1 MRITRAVVPAAGRG
15 TRLYPITKVQ
25 PKEMLP
31 LGTRPVIQSVA
42 EELTAAGVTDI
53 LLITAE
59 SKRVIEDHFDP
70 ASGLTCDEAPAEG
83 RPYAFPET
91 SARVYSIRQGG
102 ALGLGH
108 AVACGAQF
116 GGDEHFV
123 VALGDCIMTGPEPL
137 QRLVE
142 AHRRHQADL
151 SIIVQQVGLE
161 GTKRYGIVATGER
174 LDETALQMTDIVEK
188 PGPEA
193 APSRFAVAARYVF
206 SPALFRYLADATPG
220 LGGEIQLT
228 DAIRA
233 MLADGLKGIAVP
245 LMPGEHRLDVGNI
258 ASYARA
264 FIRMMLTDR
273 DQGEAL
279 RGYAAKLLAHIND
292 PGISDPDLPSGL

>member
-1 MRITRAVVPAAGRG
+1 VRITRAVVPAAGRG
-15 TRLYPITKVQ
+15 TRLYPITKAQ

-42 EELTAAGVTDI
+42 EELTGAGVTDI

-70 ASGLTCDEAPAEG
+70 SSGLTYAEAPAEG
-83 RPYAFPET
+83 RRYAFPT
-91 SARVYSIRQGG
+91 DSARIYTIRQGG

-116 GGDEHFV
+116 VGDEHFV

-137 QRLVE
+137 QRLVK
-142 AHRRHQADL
+142 AHLRHRADL
-151 SIIVQQVGLE
+151 SIIVQQVGRE

-174 LDETALQMTDIVEK
+174 LDETALRMTDIVEK
-188 PGPEA
+188 PGPDV
-193 APSRFAVAARYVF
+193 APGRLAVAARYIF
-206 SPALFRYLADATPG
+206 SPALFGYLSDVTAG

-228 DAIRA
+228 DAIHA
-233 MLADGLKGIAVP
+233 MLADGLKGVAVP
-245 LMPGEHRLDVGNI
+245 LMPGEHRLDVGNV
-258 ASYARA
+258 ASYGRA
-264 FIRMMLTDR
+264 FIRMMLTDA

-279 RGYAAKLLAHIND
+279 QSYAAKLLAHINEGT
-292 PGISDPDLPSGL
+292 PDPDLPSDL